1 MPENP
6 QPSADDA
13 QNARPSPCLA
23 CAVSYDCANKMG
35 IDRRHAKDKRLCRRA
50 AFIIRD
56 VYLCKARRVQYSC
69 HCNAPPRTNITHSLG
84 LSNCTTHTSSSRCL
98 QTGRR
103 NSKRKP
109 SNFNN
114 AMGMCYR
121 YVPHYRVC
129 VWGNSITKWTAY
141 LNTPPLLALWRE
153 MDNRVALE
161 VHFTIV
167 HFLDVH
173 PKAAQS

>member
-69 HCNAPPRTNITHSLG
+69 HCNAPPRTHITHSLG
-84 LSNCTTHTSSSRCL
+84 LSNCTTHTPRVRVVYKPVDEIRNESQAISTMQWECV
-98 QTGRR
+98 TGTFHT
-103 NSKRKP
+103 KEW
-109 SNFNN
+109 
-114 AMGMCYR
+114 
-121 YVPHYRVC
+121 VC
-129 VWGNSITKWTAY
+129 VGKFDHK
-141 LNTPPLLALWRE
+141 
-153 MDNRVALE
+153 MDR
-161 VHFTIV
+161 I
-167 HFLDVH
+167 
-173 PKAAQS
+173 S